1 MTFSFLCN
9 YYLTH
14 CIYFRLF
21 LFNLQIDNVLNT
33 LQLIRSKFTKCG
45 SLSGGQRKRLSIA
58 LELLDNRQVLFLDEP
73 TR

>member
-1 MTFSFLCN
+1 MTFSFSSIN
-9 YYLTH
+9 QR
-14 CIYFRLF
+14 FVF
-21 LFNLQIDNVLNT
+21 SFSFFSNLQIDNVLNT

>member
-1 MTFSFLCN
+1 M
-9 YYLTH
+9 Y
-14 CIYFRLF
+14 
-21 LFNLQIDNVLNT
+21 LQIDNVLNT